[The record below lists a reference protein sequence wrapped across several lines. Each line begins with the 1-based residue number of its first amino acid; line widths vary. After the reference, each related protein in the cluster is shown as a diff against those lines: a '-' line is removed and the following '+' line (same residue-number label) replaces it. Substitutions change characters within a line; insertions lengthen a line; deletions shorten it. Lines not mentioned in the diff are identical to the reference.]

1 MYQGALKVPLMI
13 KYPYS
18 QRVGRYPGKIT
29 LADLYS
35 TILSIC
41 DLPIAGNISGSPF
54 GTNLPVV
61 AELYKNS
68 YGEHYALY
76 DGKYKYMRYGKVFDS
91 ELYDLE
97 KDPKELKNLSL
108 ELPIVLEEME
118 VKLNN
123 WKNTHQIKYDYDQ
136 KPLKNID
143 EEALK
148 ELKALGYIQ

>member
-1 MYQGALKVPLMI
+1 MI

-61 AELYKNS
+61 AELYKDS

-76 DGKYKYMRYGKVFDS
+76 DGKYKYMRYGKVFDP

-136 KPLKNID
+136 KPLKNIE

-148 ELKALGYIQ
+148 EFKALGYIQ